1 MFELF
6 ELGLCNKFF
15 YDSTTAVV
23 ICFFLVFVG
32 GYLLGSLNFGVI
44 LSKAFYGGDVRSH
57 GSGNAGATNMLRTY
71 GKLPAALTF
80 LGDAAKTA
88 LAVLFGAL
96 LLGVHTNAFYIKD
109 GVIYKSF
116 EDMVLALSKLYG
128 TDGPDVVTGVGEYA
142 GFAGMYIG
150 GMAAIIGHAFPV
162 YYKFKGGKS
171 VIATLVLVLFTEP
184 LVALICLMFFVAIVA
199 ATKYIS
205 LGSVMS
211 VIVYPLILYR
221 MTGPG
226 PHDLVAIFVMLFVVY
241 LHRANI
247 QKLLN
252 GTENKLSFKKK
263 EQTDKNKKKGKD
275 S

>member
-15 YDSTTAVV
+15 NGSTAAVV

-44 LSKAFYGGDVRSH
+44 LSRAFYGGDVRSH

-96 LLGVHTNAFYIKD
+96 LLGLHTNVFAKD
-109 GVIYKSF
+109 GTI
-116 EDMVLALSKLYG
+116 
-128 TDGPDVVTGVGEYA
+128 YA
-142 GFAGMYIG
+142 GFSGMYIG

-171 VIATLVLVLFTEP
+171 VIATLVLVLFTQP
-184 LVALICLMFFVAIVA
+184 LVALICLMFFVAVVA

-205 LGSVMS
+205 LGSIMS
-211 VIVYPLILYR
+211 VIIYPLILYR
-221 MTGPG
+221 VTYNTTGPG
-226 PHDLVAIFVMLFVVY
+226 LHVLVAIFVMLFVVY

-263 EQTDKNKKKGKD
+263 EQTDKNNKKGKD
-275 S
+275 A